1 MHISLTPQLENIIKD
16 KVSSGL
22 YGNASEVVRDALRQ
36 MDRYN
41 QLFYD
46 LKREHLLTALEKGEA
61 SGDSSMSVLDIM
73 KESSINRTVRESVFS
88 L

>member
-22 YGNASEVVRDALRQ
+22 YGNVSEVVRDALRQ
-36 MDRYN
+36 MDRYD

-46 LKREHLLTALEKGEA
+46 LKREHLLTALEEGEA
-61 SGDSSMSVLDIM
+61 SRDSSVSVLDI
-73 KESSINRTVRESVFS
+73 